1 VASSSIADLPRPC
14 DQGMERLSIAMR
26 ERITRFVE
34 RVREEWPNYSA
45 FVMAPLAI
53 MAFFYALYL
62 MLHDVM

>member
-1 VASSSIADLPRPC
+1 
-14 DQGMERLSIAMR
+14 MR